1 MQAPSFN
8 QASPQ
13 TEFPGGTNS
22 PSNPSPVAPVATET
36 DSVQLAVL
44 ERSVL
49 PKDKV
54 SLSGEPQDKS
64 KTLDKESKADRG
76 EAVSNDERSVT
87 NRDKVLSEQQ
97 EKELIALQ
105 ARDAEVKAHERA
117 HKAVG
122 GQYAGSISYDYQQG
136 PNGKRYAVG
145 GEVSID
151 VSPVSGDPEKT
162 IEKMNVIKA
171 AALAPADPSSQDRR
185 VAAQAAQIITAA
197 RAELNAP
204 KENED
209 KTVEDNDASSSNLR
223 INQRS
228 LSSYN
233 SVSELKS
240 EEQNVT
246 RQFVD
251 DIA

>member
-1 MQAPSFN
+1 MQAPSFS

-54 SLSGEPQDKS
+54 SFSGETQDKS
-64 KTLDKESKADRG
+64 KTLDKQSKEGKEEAVRGEESQTADR
-76 EAVSNDERSVT
+76 
-87 NRDKVLSEQQ
+87 DKALSEQQ
-97 EKELIALQ
+97 EKEVIALQ

-117 HKAVG
+117 HKSVG

-162 IEKMNVIKA
+162 IEKMNVVKA

-185 VAAQAAQIITAA
+185 VAAQAAQVITAA

-209 KTVEDNDASSSNLR
+209 KSVEDNDASSSNLR
-223 INQRS
+223 INQRN

-240 EEQNVT
+240 EEQNVS

>member
-1 MQAPSFN
+1 MQAPSLN
-8 QASPQ
+8 QPSPQ
-13 TEFPGGTNS
+13 TEFPGGINS

-54 SLSGEPQDKS
+54 SLSGETQDKS
-64 KTLDKESKADRG
+64 KTPDKSSKEAKGSVVKDDEVASADKEKA
-76 EAVSNDERSVT
+76 
-87 NRDKVLSEQQ
+87 LSEQQ

-136 PNGKRYAVG
+136 PSGKRYAVG

-162 IEKMNVIKA
+162 IEKMNVIKP
-171 AALAPADPSSQDRR
+171 LRWRR
-185 VAAQAAQIITAA
+185 PT
-197 RAELNAP
+197 RH
-204 KENED
+204 
-209 KTVEDNDASSSNLR
+209 LR
-223 INQRS
+223 IAVLRRKPHRS
-228 LSSYN
+228 LPPHVQSLMPQKKMKIRL
-233 SVSELKS
+233 LKTMMLRLLTCVLIS
-240 EEQNVT
+240 AILVHITLLANLKVKSKT
-246 RQFVD
+246 LPASLST
-251 DIA
+251 I

>member
-1 MQAPSFN
+1 MQAPSLN
-8 QASPQ
+8 QPSPQ
-13 TEFPGGTNS
+13 TEFPGGINS

-54 SLSGEPQDKS
+54 SLSGETQDKS
-64 KTLDKESKADRG
+64 KTPDKSSKESKGSVVKDDEGASADK
-76 EAVSNDERSVT
+76 EKA
-87 NRDKVLSEQQ
+87 LSEQQ

-185 VAAQAAQIITAA
+185 VAAQAVQIITAA

-204 KENED
+204 KR
-209 KTVEDNDASSSNLR
+209 K
-223 INQRS
+223 
-228 LSSYN
+228 
-233 SVSELKS
+233 
-240 EEQNVT
+240 
-246 RQFVD
+246 
-251 DIA
+251 